1 MSHDLPGREQQPTG
15 ESVDTVRDQKH
26 NTLRLLWAKPL
37 EATFKVNI
45 NLKRKKTKTNLE
57 IPVMGHFQK
66 FFFLNRNLKNGV
78 KFVSAAETVMNQE
91 EPNHEM

>member
-45 NLKRKKTKTNLE
+45 NLKRKS
-57 IPVMGHFQK
+57 K
-66 FFFLNRNLKNGV
+66 FRSTYDGTF
-78 KFVSAAETVMNQE
+78 SETF
-91 EPNHEM
+91 